1 MLRALVSGGS
11 DVADLQQTLG
21 AVIRSERRRRR
32 RTMKWL
38 AEKAALSLVYL
49 GEIERGKKYPSA
61 QVLERLAW
69 ALELPLPA
77 LLESVAA
84 ALVVPMQPA
93 RLDAIGRQ
101 QPVDLTATPRTGLTA
116 MLGRAA

>member
-1 MLRALVSGGS
+1 MT
-11 DVADLQQTLG
+11 DLQHVLG
-21 AVIRSERRRRR
+21 AEIRRERRRRR

-38 AEKAALSLVYL
+38 AERAALSLVYL

-77 LLESVAA
+77 LLQSIAGALNVETQPERQDAVANRRMVGVAA
-84 ALVVPMQPA
+84 RGLSEPA
-93 RLDAIGRQ
+93 GHVTLMA
-101 QPVDLTATPRTGLTA
+101 
-116 MLGRAA
+116 RAA